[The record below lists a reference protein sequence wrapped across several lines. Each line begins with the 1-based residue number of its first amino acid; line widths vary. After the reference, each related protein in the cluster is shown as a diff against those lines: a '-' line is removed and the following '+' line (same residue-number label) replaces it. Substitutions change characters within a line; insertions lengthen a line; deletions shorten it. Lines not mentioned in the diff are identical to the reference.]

1 MSPEE
6 RREFNCDCKNYEWS
20 TYILNYMKG
29 MSIWALKENQI
40 EPIHGLEQIVLKNK
54 FRFDELKLTL
64 NNSNSVPKN
73 KKSQIY
79 EQKILNEARFYEFF
93 KQAKTDKKV
102 HLYDKNLVM
111 KEL

>member
-40 EPIHGLEQIVLKNK
+40 EPIHGLE
-54 FRFDELKLTL
+54 
-64 NNSNSVPKN
+64 
-73 KKSQIY
+73 
-79 EQKILNEARFYEFF
+79 
-93 KQAKTDKKV
+93 
-102 HLYDKNLVM
+102 
-111 KEL
+111 